1 MSVEVLDL
9 TGSDWDDDAFVYDHE
24 RFDERVSDALH
35 INNSVIIGKG
45 KGKALEETLAPPQ
58 SSRDATKGPRPLQQR
73 RLSGNANKRPRTPF
87 AASDDVSAAPFRNV
101 LAYARFSRMKLRS

>member
-24 RFDERVSDALH
+24 RRDERVSDALH
-35 INNSVIIGKG
+35 INNSVINGKG
-45 KGKALEETLAPPQ
+45 KGKAQEETLALPQ

-73 RLSGNANKRPRTPF
+73 RPSGNANKRPRTPS

-101 LAYARFSRMKLRS
+101 LTYAWFQRMKLRS